1 MGQVISGDVE
11 MKKPDQ
17 PRTGKTR
24 KAVRAKPPK
33 PKRKLPMKPKTRKIP
48 KGSKGE
54 PNPFSL

>member
-1 MGQVISGDVE
+1 

-33 PKRKLPMKPKTRKIP
+33 PKRKLPMKPKTRKMP
-48 KGSKGE
+48 KGSEGE